1 MNTVEKSILTLAACA
16 ALAAVAEPAD
26 EIATER
32 ESPVRFNA
40 GADFRL
46 RQEIMDNLP
55 GLPGGGP
62 YAMTTTES
70 ASGCGI

>member
-26 EIATER
+26 ETATER

-40 GADFRL
+40 GADFL
-46 RQEIMDNLP
+46 L
-55 GLPGGGP
+55 
-62 YAMTTTES
+62 
-70 ASGCGI
+70 C